1 MAYKFQVG
9 DAILSGAL
17 AQEGDVDIVD
27 SGNLKMGGSNIITA
41 AGAVANITTVT
52 ATGKI
57 IGNEFATDGNEFLVS
72 TAGQV
77 TAVGVVAGGAISAAT
92 SVSGSGVGSFGSLV
106 LDGAANLQ
114 SAGITNAGSI
124 AGATTVSGSGVASFG
139 SLVLAGAANLQSA
152 GITNAGS
159 IAGATSID
167 GTGDLTMGTITMT
180 GFDVDSAG
188 VVSGSVIDGTVLAGT
203 ELVSQGPISGSGL
216 VSGLKGFNG
225 ASGRFTVSTAGAV
238 KAASLNNSA
247 GGITNAGP
255 IGGGTT
261 LALSGL
267 ASVASISM
275 DDGSTLGPDSVADL
289 WTLSGDG
296 DTTQKDGTYDFDL
309 ASHDGTN
316 GLKLGGTLVT
326 ATAANLNATTG
337 FAGAV
342 YARAADSIVFLD
354 ADTGALRSE
363 SNDDFLDAIAGAG
376 LSVVGN
382 QLEADAGSITP
393 SEFKPGDAG
402 LGEGFNYATGSADSF
417 TATLPAV
424 VPADYGTMVRI
435 KAGPLAAGKAITI
448 QGSPSTPLHK
458 IDGGTQVILES
469 PYAAITCV
477 YATSGS
483 WYVL

>member
-17 AQEGDVDIVD
+17 AQEGDVDIID
-27 SGNLKMGGSNIITA
+27 GGFLKMGGSNIITA

-57 IGNEFATDGNEFLVS
+57 VGNEFATDGNEFLVS

-92 SVSGSGVGSFGSLV
+92 TIAASGKITGNEFATDGNEFLVSTAGQVTAVGVVAGGAISAVTSISGSGLSTAGSLASGQGGFTV
-106 LDGAANLQ
+106 STLGVMV
-114 SAGITNAGSI
+114 
-124 AGATTVSGSGVASFG
+124 AGATTLASLNNSGG
-139 SLVLAGAANLQSA
+139 
-152 GITNAGS
+152 GITN
-159 IAGATSID
+159 
-167 GTGDLTMGTITMT
+167 
-180 GFDVDSAG
+180 AG

-255 IGGGTT
+255 IAGGTT

-289 WTLSGDG
+289 WTLSADG
-296 DTTQKDGTYDFDL
+296 DTTQKDGTYDFVL

-316 GLKLGGTLVT
+316 GLKLGTTLVT

-363 SNDDFLDAIAGAG
+363 GNDDFLNAIAGAG

-424 VPADYGTMVRI
+424 IAADYGTMVRI